1 MVVNHNIRPTSI
13 LAISFT
19 KASSTEM
26 KNRAI
31 SLSQDPR
38 IHKVTYGTFH
48 SVFFRILRHFEK
60 YNLDSILDEKSKR
73 LARAIS
79 LSQDP
84 RIHKVTYGTFHSVF
98 FRILRHFEKYN
109 LDSILD
115 EKSKRLAIK
124 GILKS
129 LNVEN
134 GEDDEVG
141 QLINEISFVKNE
153 LMDKG
158 DFNSEV
164 VSKDEF
170 IKAYNLYEEHKHQI
184 KKIDFDD
191 MLLRTYYLLKNN
203 SKALE
208 TVRSV
213 YRYILVDEFQDI
225 NKVQFEVLKL
235 ISNPQNNIFVVGDE
249 DQSIY
254 GFRGA
259 RPDFLLEFEEYF
271 SGTKKVMLD
280 INYRSKGEIIDV
292 ANRLIEKNSNR
303 YEKVIKCSQG
313 NGGNISYIA
322 PKDSEE
328 EAVLIGK
335 EILEEIKKDFVE
347 YSDFA
352 VIYRTNIQSRALVD
366 VFMDMRIPFVVKDS
380 IVTIYDHWAAQD
392 ILAYLRLGLD
402 SSLSKDWVRIINKP
416 FRYISR
422 DSINSIK
429 DEKDFINALI
439 TKCNLH
445 PKQVKTINDL
455 DIDLSYLKTL
465 NPQNAISYI
474 RTSLEY
480 DMYILD
486 YCSNRKIK
494 SNGLI
499 EILNELES
507 SATTLNPQNAI
518 SYIRTSLEYDMY
530 ILDYCSNRKI
540 KSNGLIEILNELESS
555 ATNFKTIKE
564 YLDHIDRVKS
574 EVVGNKNK
582 DQGDGVIFTT
592 MHSAKGLEFKNVYII
607 TIKEYLDHIDR
618 VKSEVVGNKNKDQ
631 GDGVIFTTMHSAKG
645 LEFKNVYIIGV
656 NEGID
661 HIDRVKSEVVGNK
674 NKDQGDG
681 VIFTTMHSAKGL
693 EFKNV
698 YIIGVNEGTIP
709 HEKSYDLDDDSKKD
723 EQIEEERRLMY
734 VAITRAEDKLCISSP
749 QNKGTIPH
757 EKSYDLDDDS
767 KKDEQI
773 EEERRLMYVAI
784 TRAEDKLCISSPQ
797 NKYGRKVSVST
808 FIDDIKAPTK
818 EEMDSISIGDTIYHK
833 RFKGGTIV
841 AKDGDSIRVKFSD
854 GTRILNYRVCI
865 LNNVIHV

>member
-1 MVVNHNIRPTSI
+1 MINIDRLNKNQKDAINHIDGPCMVLAGPGSGKTRVITYRIANMVVNHNIRPTSI

-73 LARAIS
+73 LA
-79 LSQDP
+79 
-84 RIHKVTYGTFHSVF
+84 
-98 FRILRHFEKYN
+98 
-109 LDSILD
+109 
-115 EKSKRLAIK
+115 IK

-134 GEDDEVG
+134 GEDDEVVG

-507 SATTLNPQNAI
+507 SAT
-518 SYIRTSLEYDMY
+518 
-530 ILDYCSNRKI
+530 
-540 KSNGLIEILNELESS
+540 
-555 ATNFKTIKE
+555 NFK
-564 YLDHIDRVKS
+564 
-574 EVVGNKNK
+574 
-582 DQGDGVIFTT
+582 
-592 MHSAKGLEFKNVYII
+592 

-656 NEGID
+656 NE
-661 HIDRVKSEVVGNK
+661 
-674 NKDQGDG
+674 
-681 VIFTTMHSAKGL
+681 
-693 EFKNV
+693 
-698 YIIGVNEGTIP
+698 
-709 HEKSYDLDDDSKKD
+709 
-723 EQIEEERRLMY
+723 
-734 VAITRAEDKLCISSP
+734 
-749 QNKGTIPH
+749 GTIPH